1 MPNKYRASTI
11 TPDRKHRTGTV
22 YLLHFEQPYKHC
34 QHYVG
39 FTEREVTERIGEH
52 WSGNGSALTAAVHAQ
67 AENEMILART
77 WENVD
82 ASIEFIIK
90 SRAESPRLCP
100 ICNPDAYK
108 YASTYT
114 KENAQ

>member
-1 MPNKYRASTI
+1 MPNKYRAKTI
-11 TPDRKHRTGTV
+11 TPVRKGRTGTV
-22 YLLHFEQPYKHC
+22 YLLHFVQPYKHC
-34 QHYVG
+34 RHYIG

-67 AENEMILART
+67 AGNGMVLARV

-82 ASIEFIIK
+82 ASVEFIIK
-90 SRAESPRLCP
+90 SRAESPKLCP
-100 ICNPDAYK
+100 ICNPDAFK